1 MQEQSKIKIIL
12 YKIRNFFL
20 IIIMIIINFF
30 KSLFGSSKTTIQKQT
45 IKKEQPIKQETK
57 KEIHVTNTETTL
69 PDEDNIKTNP
79 HDNITTTEDT
89 TNNTD
94 IILEIPKEKLYKVY
108 TKDNELKYLTL
119 SALLDLIIKEEL
131 ERIYKVEK
139 FKLKTATTSELI
151 KVEKIK
157 ERVLPEI
164 ITRVENETLR
174 NSDVIR
180 EEVVI
185 KLEEDLIKNP
195 LFPPREP
202 KIENK
207 EIYTIAH
214 PKKKEIK
221 LNELELPKI
230 KKETPKQVSEEQKEQ
245 IKDKIETTPI
255 QVVPLVE
262 EIPKPTLKDN
272 IKEVAVA
279 ATVTTAGI
287 INELT
292 TKEETKEK
300 ETTPQEEVIEI
311 KQDIDELKE
320 ELQETPKEKEEELI
334 EELQNIE
341 KKDKKELE
349 ELKKQVEEKIEQV
362 KQEQQKKE
370 EIKKDEEHELQ
381 VQEKEITA
389 VTDVSEN
396 IIEDSKEE
404 IKKEDFFDKDY
415 ERIERQIDKMLED
428 LTNTYLRY
436 ENKLTDKQKKKLK
449 AEESKL
455 RETKQLIKQQK
466 SHDILVEQRELDA
479 TIHETEISG
488 LKQELDK
495 IHKENEQEVS
505 NNLLQRMERF
515 EGMTAEQVKNA
526 DKRVL
531 LKRFNK
537 ANLILEMT
545 SLLALPFVRNK
556 YFFYFTAGLIVDN
569 HFNFV
574 NAFFNRKYSKYDP
587 ADLEQIKQ
595 GQDALNGALDVTY
608 KNLVELEYL
617 EQRALGRYPELATDP
632 RFINQVTRL
641 KSNLNNK
648 YNKLMR
654 KNKVMEK
661 YRMKTK
667 KHIKILKP
675 KHQQEEQEAA

>member
-20 IIIMIIINFF
+20 IIIMTIIDFF

-57 KEIHVTNTETTL
+57 KEIPVTSTETTL

-94 IILEIPKEKLYKVY
+94 IVLEIPKEKLYKVY

-214 PKKKEIK
+214 LKKKEIK

-255 QVVPLVE
+255 QIVPLVE

-311 KQDIDELKE
+311 KQDIEELKD

-341 KKDKKELE
+341 KKGKKELE

-455 RETKQLIKQQK
+455 RETKQIIKQQK

-479 TIHETEISG
+479 TIHETEIIG

-545 SLLALPFVRNK
+545 SLLALPFIRNK